1 MAADSITTALLA
13 LPDGADPLTTALAG
27 AAAGARVFPV
37 MRRNGAYMPVDL
49 PMGAG
54 RSAWEGATRDPE
66 KLRRLF
72 ANNPGATAAFVDRT
86 EAGLRARIWSGGR
99 LTTIPTTYAKG

>member
-37 MRRNGAYMPVDL
+37 MRRNEAYMPVDL

-54 RSAWEGATRDPE
+54 RSAWEGATRDPG

-99 LTTIPTTYAKG
+99 LTAIPTIYAKG

>member
-1 MAADSITTALLA
+1 MAADSITTALLS
-13 LPDGADPLTTALAG
+13 LPDGADHLTTALAG

-37 MRRNGAYMPVDL
+37 QRYGNTYAPIVVA
-49 PMGAG
+49 MGIG
-54 RSAWEGATRDPE
+54 RSPWTAATRDPA

-72 ANNPGATAAFVDRT
+72 AEHPGAVPAFVDQT

-99 LTTIPTTYAKG
+99 LTTIPANVVRV